1 VEASKSAEPT
11 KQPKKSIW
19 PQISPSSRSILV
31 KLCLLFAIDSLA
43 SGLVPA
49 SWITYFFNTKFAIAE
64 GKLGTLFFTTNIIS
78 SASSLVASSI
88 SKRIG
93 NVKTMVFTHLPSSIF
108 LALIPLP
115 SNVALAMTFL
125 VLRSCTSQM
134 DVAPRQAFLAAA
146 VLPSERTAVM
156 GVVNVVKTLSQSAGP
171 VITGGLAGSGKFW
184 VAFLVAGSM
193 KATYDLGMLA
203 MFLGFKGHE
212 EREEGRR
219 EEANGQGEEGL
230 DRAADGPEG
239 EGTAAR

>member
-1 VEASKSAEPT
+1 
-11 KQPKKSIW
+11 
-19 PQISPSSRSILV
+19 
-31 KLCLLFAIDSLA
+31 
-43 SGLVPA
+43 
-49 SWITYFFNTKFAIAE
+49 
-64 GKLGTLFFTTNIIS
+64 
-78 SASSLVASSI
+78 
-88 SKRIG
+88 
-93 NVKTMVFTHLPSSIF
+93 
-108 LALIPLP
+108 
-115 SNVALAMTFL
+115 
-125 VLRSCTSQM
+125 M